1 MIRTLMRPLRQ
12 WVFFVAMFA
21 AITLM
26 PFEAI
31 KHMYAYPDEVAA
43 ALLHLVAALALA
55 YLLTC
60 VVHAV
65 GRTWF
70 KCLAYALPTWC
81 VLLRSFLHF
90 ALHSELTPKTVML
103 VAETNAAEVSGFF
116 STFAVS
122 AGAFKSYALTIL
134 YIVVVV
140 FAERHRLTWG
150 RWAQRKLPTKL
161 LAGLILSS
169 FVALGYTYSAI
180 PALLRCQ
187 TTADA
192 EWWNIRYYAYSMD
205 DLSIA
210 AYSLYVP
217 HLMKRE
223 LQEAVANN
231 LAAAKR
237 ASSLANDADSLT
249 LVVVIGESYIKSHAQ
264 IYGYPLPTTPRM
276 VAEQKRG
283 NLLAFTD
290 YISPYNFTTEAVKA
304 ILSTN
309 DVSAGQNWSQGALWP
324 VVFKRAGYT
333 VEMWSNQLVTADN
346 VFTNYSLNGFIYHP
360 QIRPVAYNSVRG
372 SEGTLDG
379 ALVSRALAHAK
390 ANSRRHRLLL
400 LHLNG
405 QHFNAKDKYPDT
417 PAFNVFSAADIKSS
431 APWLTPSK
439 RQQVAE
445 YDNATRYNDHVLG
458 MVFDAMRN
466 TQAVVVYL
474 PDHGEEIYDWRDQY
488 GRSTTPEYTS
498 AYMHSMNDIPLIVW
512 ASPSFIA
519 RNPQTWHRLQG
530 AVARPGMSDG
540 LCHLLFGIA
549 NLRTP
554 YYIARKDM
562 ASDMWKPARRIV
574 YGKVEYK
581 P

>member
-12 WVFFVAMFA
+12 WVFFLAMFA

-26 PFEAI
+26 PIEAI

-65 GRTWF
+65 GRKWF
-70 KCLAYALPTWC
+70 KCLAYVLPTWC
-81 VLLRSFLHF
+81 VLLRSFLHY
-90 ALHSELTPKTVML
+90 ALKSELTPKTVML

-116 STFAVS
+116 STFAIS

-134 YIVVVV
+134 YIAIVV
-140 FAERHRLTWG
+140 FAERYRVTWG
-150 RWAQRKLPTKL
+150 RWLQHKLSSKL
-161 LAGLILSS
+161 LAGTILTS
-169 FVALGYTYSAI
+169 FVALAYTYSAI

-223 LQEAVANN
+223 MQDAIAN
-231 LAAAKR
+231 
-237 ASSLANDADSLT
+237 
-249 LVVVIGESYIKSHAQ
+249 
-264 IYGYPLPTTPRM
+264 
-276 VAEQKRG
+276 
-283 NLLAFTD
+283 
-290 YISPYNFTTEAVKA
+290 
-304 ILSTN
+304 
-309 DVSAGQNWSQGALWP
+309 
-324 VVFKRAGYT
+324 
-333 VEMWSNQLVTADN
+333 N
-346 VFTNYSLNGFIYHP
+346 VFTNYTLNGFIYHP
-360 QIRPVAYNSVRG
+360 QIRPVAYDSVHG

-379 ALVSRALAHAK
+379 ALVSQALGHVK
-390 ANSRRHRLLL
+390 NHNRRHRLLL

-417 PAFNVFSAADIKSS
+417 PDFNVFSATDIKSA
-431 APWLTPSK
+431 APWLTTKK

-466 TQAVVVYL
+466 TSAVVVYL

-488 GRSTTPEYTS
+488 GRGTTPEHTS
-498 AYMHSMNDIPLIVW
+498 SYMHSMNDIPLIVW
-512 ASPSFIA
+512 ASPSFIH
-519 RNPQTWHRLQG
+519 RNPEVWQRLQR

-540 LCHLLFGIA
+540 ICHLLFGIA
-549 NLRTP
+549 NIRTP
-554 YYIARKDM
+554 YYIAHKDI
-562 ASDMWKPARRIV
+562 ASDAWKPSRRIV

>member
-12 WVFFVAMFA
+12 WVFFLAMFA

-26 PFEAI
+26 PIEAI

-43 ALLHLVAALALA
+43 ALLHLVAALAFA

-65 GRTWF
+65 GRKWF
-70 KCLAYALPTWC
+70 KCLAYVLPTWC
-81 VLLRSFLHF
+81 VLLRSFLHY
-90 ALHSELTPKTVML
+90 ALKSELTPKTVML

-116 STFAVS
+116 STFAIS

-134 YIVVVV
+134 YIAIVV
-140 FAERHRLTWG
+140 FAERHRVTWG
-150 RWAQRKLPTKL
+150 RWLQHKLSSKL
-161 LAGLILSS
+161 LAGTILTS
-169 FVALGYTYSAI
+169 FVALAYTYSAI

-217 HLMKRE
+217 HLMKSE
-223 LQEAVANN
+223 MQDAIANN
-231 LAAAKR
+231 LAAAK
-237 ASSLANDADSLT
+237 STSHLAKDADSLT
-249 LVVVIGESYIKSHAQ
+249 MVVVIGESYIKSHAQ

-324 VVFKRAGYT
+324 VVFKRAGYA
-333 VEMWSNQLVTADN
+333 VEMWSNQLVSADN
-346 VFTNYSLNGFIYHP
+346 VFTNYTLNGFIYHP
-360 QIRPVAYNSVRG
+360 QIRPVAYDSVHG

-379 ALVSRALAHAK
+379 PLVSQALAHVK
-390 ANSRRHRLLL
+390 NHNRRHTLLL

-417 PAFNVFSAADIKSS
+417 PDFNVFSATDIKSA
-431 APWLTPSK
+431 APWLTTKK

-466 TQAVVVYL
+466 TSAVVVYL

-488 GRSTTPEYTS
+488 GRGTTPEHTS
-498 AYMHSMNDIPLIVW
+498 SYMHSMNDIPLIVW
-512 ASPSFIA
+512 ASPTFIH
-519 RNPQTWHRLQG
+519 RNPEVWQRLQR

-540 LCHLLFGIA
+540 ICHLLFGIA
-549 NLRTP
+549 NIRTP
-554 YYIARKDM
+554 YYIAHKDI
-562 ASDMWKPARRIV
+562 ASNAWKPSRRIV